1 LILTLIAK
9 GREFF
14 DKLILKRKL
23 EIKKMKEFKDI
34 YEEYFGLIQNKLF
47 EIAENTKPNSMKEP
61 FVYLIENGGK
71 RLRPILTMLS
81 AGAVNG
87 NPLLAINSGVSLE
100 IMHNFTLVHDDI
112 MDSSPLR
119 RGKKTVHT
127 KWDESTAILLGD
139 IMVGIALQLLITDV
153 NHNNFAKMQSVFN
166 DSLVIVC
173 EGQALDVE
181 YNEKQDIHADD
192 YLDMI
197 SKKTGNLIKAAVLMG
212 CYAGNANENQIEL
225 MTEFAICVGLAFQI
239 QDDYLDLTSNDTG
252 KIIGQDIVE
261 GKKTFMI
268 IRSKALAKDK
278 KDIDLMADYY
288 ANNGL
293 ERERIP
299 EMLSLIERLGIFTEA
314 KEMFE
319 NYYQKAFDSIDKLE
333 QNEYT
338 MMLKELVELTKN
350 RKF

>member
-1 LILTLIAK
+1 
-9 GREFF
+9 
-14 DKLILKRKL
+14 
-23 EIKKMKEFKDI
+23 MPEFKDI
-34 YEEYFGLIQNKLF
+34 YKEYFDLIQNKLF

-87 NPLLAINSGVSLE
+87 NPLEAINSGVSLE

-119 RGKKTVHT
+119 RGKETVHT
-127 KWDESTAILLGD
+127 KWDNSVAILLGD
-139 IMVGIALQLLITDV
+139 LMLGIALQLLMQDAK
-153 NHNNFAKMQSVFN
+153 HQNFINLQEVFN
-166 DSLVIVC
+166 DSLVVVC
-173 EGQALDVE
+173 KGQALDVE
-181 YNEKQDIHADD
+181 YNIKQDINVDD

-197 SKKTGNLIKAAVLMG
+197 SKKTGNLIKASVLMG
-212 CYAGNANENQIEL
+212 CYIGNANDKEIKLLE
-225 MTEFAICVGLAFQI
+225 EFSYSLGLAFQI
-239 QDDYLDLTSNDTG
+239 QDDYLDLTSDDTG

-268 IRSKALAKDK
+268 IRSKELAESKEDKELINKFYQNNGLQRDEIQNMLNLITKLGVLDEAKDK
-278 KDIDLMADYY
+278 
-288 ANNGL
+288 
-293 ERERIP
+293 
-299 EMLSLIERLGIFTEA
+299 
-314 KEMFE
+314 FE
-319 NYYQKAFDSIDKLE
+319 SYYQNAYDSINKLK

-338 MMLKELVELTKN
+338 TMIKELVKLTKN

>member
-1 LILTLIAK
+1 VRD
-9 GREFF
+9 REENV
-14 DKLILKRKL
+14 KQ
-23 EIKKMKEFKDI
+23 KKKIMPEFKDI
-34 YEEYFGLIQNKLF
+34 YKEYFDLIQNKLF

-87 NPLLAINSGVSLE
+87 NPLDAINSGVSLE

-119 RGKKTVHT
+119 RGKETVHT
-127 KWDESTAILLGD
+127 KWDNSVAILLGD
-139 IMVGIALQLLITDV
+139 LMLGIALQLLMQDAK
-153 NHNNFAKMQSVFN
+153 HQNFINLQEVFN
-166 DSLVIVC
+166 DSLVVVC

-181 YNEKQDIHADD
+181 YNIKQDINVDD

-197 SKKTGNLIKAAVLMG
+197 SKKTGNLIKASVLMG
-212 CYAGNANENQIEL
+212 CYIGNANDKEIKLLE
-225 MTEFAICVGLAFQI
+225 EFSYSLGLAFQI
-239 QDDYLDLTSNDTG
+239 QDDYLDLTSDDTG

-268 IRSKALAKDK
+268 IRSKELAESKEDKELINKFYQNNGLQRDEIQNMLNLITKLGVLDEAKDK
-278 KDIDLMADYY
+278 
-288 ANNGL
+288 
-293 ERERIP
+293 
-299 EMLSLIERLGIFTEA
+299 
-314 KEMFE
+314 FE
-319 NYYQKAFDSIDKLE
+319 SYYQNAYDSINKLE

-338 MMLKELVELTKN
+338 TMIKELVKLTKN

>member
-1 LILTLIAK
+1 MRD
-9 GREFF
+9 REENV
-14 DKLILKRKL
+14 KQ
-23 EIKKMKEFKDI
+23 KKKIMPEFKDI
-34 YEEYFGLIQNKLF
+34 YKEYFDLIQNKLF

-87 NPLLAINSGVSLE
+87 NPLDAINSGVSLE

-119 RGKKTVHT
+119 RGKETIHT
-127 KWDESTAILLGD
+127 KWDNSVAILLGD
-139 IMVGIALQLLITDV
+139 LMLGIALQLLMQDAK
-153 NHNNFAKMQSVFN
+153 HQNFINLQEVFN
-166 DSLVIVC
+166 DSLVVVC

-181 YNEKQDIHADD
+181 YNIKQDINVDD

-197 SKKTGNLIKAAVLMG
+197 SKKTGNLIKASVLMG
-212 CYAGNANENQIEL
+212 CYIGNANDKEIKLLE
-225 MTEFAICVGLAFQI
+225 EFSYSLGLAFQI
-239 QDDYLDLTSNDTG
+239 QDDYLDLTSDDTG

-268 IRSKALAKDK
+268 IRSKELAESKEDKELINKFYQNNGLQRDEIQNMLNLITKLGVLDEAKDK
-278 KDIDLMADYY
+278 
-288 ANNGL
+288 
-293 ERERIP
+293 
-299 EMLSLIERLGIFTEA
+299 
-314 KEMFE
+314 FE
-319 NYYQKAFDSIDKLE
+319 SYYQNAYDSINKLE

-338 MMLKELVELTKN
+338 TMIKELVKLTKN

>member
-1 LILTLIAK
+1 MR
-9 GREFF
+9 GREENV
-14 DKLILKRKL
+14 KQ
-23 EIKKMKEFKDI
+23 KKKIMPEFKDI
-34 YEEYFGLIQNKLF
+34 YKEYFDLIQNKLF

-87 NPLLAINSGVSLE
+87 NPLDAINSGVSLE

-119 RGKKTVHT
+119 RGKETIHT
-127 KWDESTAILLGD
+127 KWDNSVAILLGD
-139 IMVGIALQLLITDV
+139 LMLGIALQLLMQDAKH
-153 NHNNFAKMQSVFN
+153 HNFINLQEVFN
-166 DSLVIVC
+166 DSLVVVC

-181 YNEKQDIHADD
+181 YNIKQDINVDD

-197 SKKTGNLIKAAVLMG
+197 SKKTGNLIKASVLMG
-212 CYAGNANENQIEL
+212 CYIGNANDKEIKLLE
-225 MTEFAICVGLAFQI
+225 EFSYSLGLAFQI
-239 QDDYLDLTSNDTG
+239 QDDYLDLTSDDTG

-268 IRSKALAKDK
+268 IRSKELAESKEDKELINKFYQNNGLQRDEIQNMLNLITKLGVLDEAKDK
-278 KDIDLMADYY
+278 
-288 ANNGL
+288 
-293 ERERIP
+293 
-299 EMLSLIERLGIFTEA
+299 
-314 KEMFE
+314 FE
-319 NYYQKAFDSIDKLE
+319 SYYQNAYDSINKLE

-338 MMLKELVELTKN
+338 TMIKELVKLTKN

>member
-1 LILTLIAK
+1 VRD
-9 GREFF
+9 REENV
-14 DKLILKRKL
+14 KQ
-23 EIKKMKEFKDI
+23 KKKIMPEFKDI
-34 YEEYFGLIQNKLF
+34 YKEYFDLIQNKLF

-87 NPLLAINSGVSLE
+87 NPLDAINSGVSLE

-119 RGKKTVHT
+119 RGKETIHT
-127 KWDESTAILLGD
+127 KWDNSVAILLGD
-139 IMVGIALQLLITDV
+139 LMLGIALQLLMQDAK
-153 NHNNFAKMQSVFN
+153 HQNFINLQEVFN
-166 DSLVIVC
+166 DSLVVVC

-181 YNEKQDIHADD
+181 YNIKQDINVDD

-197 SKKTGNLIKAAVLMG
+197 SKKTGNLIKASVLMG
-212 CYAGNANENQIEL
+212 CYIGNANDKEIKLLE
-225 MTEFAICVGLAFQI
+225 EFSYSLGLAFQI
-239 QDDYLDLTSNDTG
+239 QDDYLDLTSDDTG

-268 IRSKALAKDK
+268 IRSKELAESKEDKELINKFYQNNGLQRDEIQNMLNLITKLGVLDEAKDK
-278 KDIDLMADYY
+278 
-288 ANNGL
+288 
-293 ERERIP
+293 
-299 EMLSLIERLGIFTEA
+299 
-314 KEMFE
+314 FE
-319 NYYQKAFDSIDKLE
+319 SYYQNAYDSINKLE

-338 MMLKELVELTKN
+338 TMIKELVKLTKN

>member
-1 LILTLIAK
+1 MRD
-9 GREFF
+9 REENV
-14 DKLILKRKL
+14 KQ
-23 EIKKMKEFKDI
+23 KKKIMPEFKDI
-34 YEEYFGLIQNKLF
+34 YKEYFDLIQNKLF

-87 NPLLAINSGVSLE
+87 NPLDAINSGVSLE

-119 RGKKTVHT
+119 RGKETVHT
-127 KWDESTAILLGD
+127 KWDNSVAILLGD
-139 IMVGIALQLLITDV
+139 LMLGIALQLLMQDAK
-153 NHNNFAKMQSVFN
+153 HQNFINLQEVFN
-166 DSLVIVC
+166 DSLVVVC

-181 YNEKQDIHADD
+181 YNIKQDINVDD

-197 SKKTGNLIKAAVLMG
+197 SKKTGNLIKASVLMG
-212 CYAGNANENQIEL
+212 CYIGNANDKEIKLLE
-225 MTEFAICVGLAFQI
+225 EFSYSLGLAFQI
-239 QDDYLDLTSNDTG
+239 QDDYLDLTSDDTG

-268 IRSKALAKDK
+268 IRSKELAESKEDKELINKFYQNNGLQRDEIQNMLNLITKLGVLDEAKDK
-278 KDIDLMADYY
+278 
-288 ANNGL
+288 
-293 ERERIP
+293 
-299 EMLSLIERLGIFTEA
+299 
-314 KEMFE
+314 FE
-319 NYYQKAFDSIDKLE
+319 SYYQNAYDSINKLE

-338 MMLKELVELTKN
+338 TMIKELVKLTKN